1 MSWAPGQAIRR
12 SKVAWKITVP
22 APFEVIHPVDLNLVS
37 ETLGLCRGPSRD
49 TKEAGEG
56 EAEQL
61 DFLPFP
67 TAKQESLL
75 LTASSVLGK
84 LQLSGSWFSPVN
96 WAQRGPGHCASMH
109 GRFRRV
115 AGTVRAQ

>member
-1 MSWAPGQAIRR
+1 MEEAGGLGRELGTWTSHQK

-49 TKEAGEG
+49 AKEAGEG

-67 TAKQESLL
+67 TTKQESLL

-96 WAQRGPGHCASMH
+96 WAQ
-109 GRFRRV
+109 
-115 AGTVRAQ
+115 GTVRQCMEGSGG